1 MENEELVS
9 VVIPC
14 YNHQNYV
21 QEALNSVISQTYKN
35 IELIIID
42 DGSKDNSVQKIKE
55 LEKKCTERFSRF
67 EFRARPN
74 KGLCETLNE
83 GFSWC
88 EGDYICVLASDDAYL
103 PHKIETQVQ
112 YLAECDKNIVG
123 IFGSINFVDENGK
136 ITQIHHIK
144 PQKYDFKSIFLH
156 KHDLPA
162 TTSMLRADAIKNI
175 GELPQHLIIED
186 WYMWLKLTEKG
197 CLLKGIDDVFTNYR
211 RHSNNLSSNNEQG
224 IARMNKGRLQVVDC
238 FKDNDL
244 YNEARSNILLLVN
257 VNDRLSSISFK
268 EYLSLFWDV
277 IKLSPRILFTKS
289 FFVSLCVMI
298 KYKVLRNQIK

>member
-1 MENEELVS
+1 MEKEALVS

-42 DGSKDNSVQKIKE
+42 DGSKDNSVEKIKE
-55 LEKKCTERFSRF
+55 LEVKCTERFSRF

-88 EGDYICVLASDDAYL
+88 EGDYIGVLASDDAYL
-103 PHKIETQVQ
+103 PHKIEKQVQ
-112 YLAECDKNIVG
+112 YLGECDKNIVG

-136 ITQIHHIK
+136 ITQVHHIK
-144 PQKYDFKSIFLH
+144 NRKYDFKSIFLH
-156 KHDLPA
+156 RHDLPA
-162 TTSMLRADAIKNI
+162 TTSMLRAEAIKNI
-175 GELPQHLIIED
+175 GKLPQYLIIED
-186 WYMWLKLTEKG
+186 WYMWLKLTENG
-197 CLLKGIDDVFTNYR
+197 RLLKGIDEVFTNYR
-211 RHSNNLSSNNEQG
+211 RHDTNLSSNDEQG
-224 IARMNKGRLQVVDC
+224 VIRMNKGRLQIIDC

-244 YNEARSNILLLVN
+244 YDKAKSNILLLVN
-257 VNDRLSSISFK
+257 VNEYLPFLSIK
-268 EYLSLFWDV
+268 EYLLLLFNV
-277 IKLSPRILFTKS
+277 VKLNPRILFTKT
-289 FFVSLCVMI
+289 FFISLYIVV
-298 KYKVLRNQIK
+298 KYKVLRIR